1 MRLEDLLKVLEGN
14 YDLFLYN
21 NDYMLCK
28 TTTDNKLLD
37 MFTACEVK
45 SWKPVNHDSLK
56 INIVSEVDAN
66 E

>member
-1 MRLEDLLKVLEGN
+1 MKLKELIKTLEGK

-28 TTTDNKLLD
+28 TTTNNKLLD
-37 MFTACEVK
+37 MFVEYEIK
-45 SWKPVNHDSLK
+45 SWRPIYQDSLK
-56 INIVSEVDAN
+56 INVISEVNAN